1 MGIFDFELW
10 WLVIIPI
17 AFIFGW
23 YSCKYEKNNNSADNR
38 LIPEAYLNSFNSLI
52 QNRKSDA
59 IKELEQVIDS
69 DLFTIDLQNI
79 LGNLYRDSGNIEKS
93 IFIRTSL
100 LNRVDL
106 TKEKRNSIKFELAKD
121 YFESGLLD
129 KSKILLEE
137 INSELIQIQ
146 VIQLLIHLS
155 EQTKSWGDCLKYT
168 EKVIAIDEKND
179 YENIYRNY
187 HCEIA
192 EIYLKNKEF
201 EKFNKYLKIINGKF
215 GFFPRIKIL
224 KFQYFIEIKDIN
236 KISEAWFDLISNNE
250 NYIDALIKELS
261 NFLLKSP
268 SNFSL
273 TFFKES
279 LQKHP
284 SVTLVK
290 SIFENF
296 DLLKNKDHKIELIDN
311 IFEYLKNIEKIDSE
325 IIFYFMKNIDLIDN
339 VIFLKFLESNFH
351 KKKLIGDFEKK
362 YKCGVCG
369 YNSSNMYWQCISCKS
384 WESFL

>member
-23 YSCKYEKNNNSADNR
+23 YSSKYEKNNNSADNR

-224 KFQYFIEIKDIN
+224 KFQYFIEVKDIN
-236 KISEAWFDLISNNE
+236 KISD
-250 NYIDALIKELS
+250 
-261 NFLLKSP
+261 
-268 SNFSL
+268 SL
-273 TFFKES
+273 
-279 LQKHP
+279 
-284 SVTLVK
+284 V
-290 SIFENF
+290 
-296 DLLKNKDHKIELIDN
+296 
-311 IFEYLKNIEKIDSE
+311 
-325 IIFYFMKNIDLIDN
+325 
-339 VIFLKFLESNFH
+339 
-351 KKKLIGDFEKK
+351 
-362 YKCGVCG
+362 
-369 YNSSNMYWQCISCKS
+369 
-384 WESFL
+384 